1 MEYIDLSYEPVY
13 KIIEQ
18 DPRHAKSS
26 QDIYSQDKELIEG
39 FGNFGRVNLEL
50 CCPLGYYWS
59 ELQKKCVKICD
70 GCSTSSYGQIQY
82 EFLHNH
88 GNEFMS
94 FTVCEGD
101 ASKSYN
107 IPGINKRYNMFEL
120 LDQYDFN
127 IDVDD
132 IPAPP
137 EENQWKPVLSGG
149 GSGQKVEDMGTYAAE
164 AKEAYLQHIN
174 DNDNIVNDNVVNDN
188 INVDENNIDENNI
201 VNDNVVND
209 NINR

>member
-1 MEYIDLSYEPVY
+1 MEYIDLSYESVY

-18 DPRHAKSS
+18 EPRPDKSS
-26 QDIYSQDKELIEG
+26 QDIYSSQDKELIEG

-107 IPGINKRYNMFEL
+107 IPGINKRYNKFEL
-120 LDQYDFN
+120 LYQHDFN

-174 DNDNIVNDNVVNDN
+174 DNDNIVNDNV
-188 INVDENNIDENNI
+188 INNNI

-209 NINR
+209 NIR